1 MAYDERVTQR
11 VRAELGGLA
20 GLVEKKMFGGIGFIV
35 LGNMAVGVLG
45 SDLIVRVGA
54 AEYAEALAQPHVRVF
69 DMTGRPMQGWVLVS
83 PDGYQTEQDLRRWI
97 DQGVAFAGSL
107 PPK

>member
-1 MAYDERVTQR
+1 MPYDERIAKR
-11 VRAELGGLA
+11 VREEIGGMP

-54 AEYAEALAQPHVRVF
+54 VGYAEALARPHAKVF
-69 DMTGRPMQGWVLVS
+69 DMTGRPMQGWVLVA
-83 PDGYQTEQDLRRWI
+83 PEGYETEADLRRWI
-97 DQGVAFAGSL
+97 EQGVTLALSL

>member
-1 MAYDERVTQR
+1 MAYDERVALR
-11 VRAELGGLA
+11 VRMELGELPGWE
-20 GLVEKKMFGGIGFIV
+20 EKKMFGGVGFIV

-54 AEYAEALAQPHVRVF
+54 AEYAQTLAQPHVKVF
-69 DMTGRPMQGWVLVS
+69 DMTGRPMTGWVLVS
-83 PDGYQTEQDLRRWI
+83 PGGYEAEEDLRRWI
-97 DQGVAFAGSL
+97 DQGVTFALSL

>member
-1 MAYDERVTQR
+1 MAYDERLTQR
-11 VRAELGGLA
+11 VRAELGGLT
-20 GLVEKKMFGGIGFIV
+20 GMVEKKMFGGVGFIL

-45 SDLIVRVGA
+45 SDLVVRVGA
-54 AEYAEALAQPHVRVF
+54 AEYAETLVRPHVSVF

-83 PDGYQTEQDLRRWI
+83 SDGIEGEEDLRHWI
-97 DQGVAFAGSL
+97 EQGVTFALSL

>member
-1 MAYDERVTQR
+1 MAYDESVAQR
-11 VRAELGGLA
+11 VRAELDGMP
-20 GLVEKKMFGGIGFIV
+20 GLVEKKMFGGVGFIL
-35 LGNMAVGVLG
+35 LGNMAIGVLG

-54 AEYAEALAQPHVRVF
+54 AEYAEALAQPHVKVF

-83 PDGYQTEQDLRRWI
+83 PDGIEAEEDLRHWI
-97 DQGVAFAGSL
+97 EQGVTFALSL

>member
-1 MAYDERVTQR
+1 MAFDESTAHR
-11 VRAELGGLA
+11 VRTELGDLP
-20 GLVEKKMFGGIGFIV
+20 GLVEKKMFGGVGFIV
-35 LGNMAVGVLG
+35 QGNMAVGVHG

-83 PDGYQTEQDLRRWI
+83 PDGFEAEDELRRWI
-97 DQGVAFAGSL
+97 DQGVAFARSL

>member
-1 MAYDERVTQR
+1 MAYDENVAQR
-11 VRAELGGLA
+11 VRAELGELA
-20 GLVEKKMFGGIGFIV
+20 GLVEKNMFGGVGFIL

-54 AEYAEALAQPHVRVF
+54 AEHAEALAQPHVRAF

-83 PDGYQTEQDLRRWI
+83 PEGYHAEEDLRRWI

>member
-1 MAYDERVTQR
+1 MAYDERLTQR
-11 VRAELGGLA
+11 VRAELGGLT
-20 GLVEKKMFGGIGFIV
+20 GMVEKKIFGGVGFIL

-54 AEYAEALAQPHVRVF
+54 AEHAEALAQPHVRVF

-83 PDGYQTEQDLRRWI
+83 PDALKRKTI
-97 DQGVAFAGSL
+97 
-107 PPK
+107 